1 MKLHRMFAGPL
12 VMIALSAMSGAQSSP
27 AVQALPAAPNPANQL
42 VAVQQSPYLGSVSS
56 ERLHPGVLELTL
68 QDALDRGLKTNLG
81 LFLSR
86 TSAEKSRAAR
96 RQALSELL
104 PHVEGALRESTQRIN
119 LRALG
124 IPLAT
129 LPRTVDVS
137 NSDARVNVSQSLLD
151 LTAISRTRA
160 ASSSEDA
167 ARSDLRDARETV
179 AVAVSSA
186 YLAVLTA
193 QVRLN
198 LAQADLKT
206 AQALYQLAE
215 DREKTGLSPE
225 VDTLR
230 AQVEMQAR
238 QESVIEADN
247 TLAKRQ
253 VVLLRLLGFD
263 IHQSIHLTSSLT
275 QESFNSITS
284 QEAYRQALESRQDYR
299 STREQLRSAESAK
312 HAAEFERAPKIGVAA
327 NYGDLGTAP
336 GNAVPTWNVG
346 LALRIPVFEGGQIQ
360 ADVSAADANLREK
373 QAELEDLRTRIAQD
387 VEDALLDL
395 DSANKQ
401 VEVSR
406 AALGYANRALTQ
418 SKDRFSAGVTNNIE
432 VIQAQEA
439 LASANEQWVNSLYA
453 YSIARVSLARATGT
467 AEVTARRLLQS
478 PSRPKLAR

>member
-1 MKLHRMFAGPL
+1 MFAGPL

-27 AVQALPAAPNPANQL
+27 AVQALPAAPNPANEL
-42 VAVQQSPYLGSVSS
+42 VAAQQSPYLGSVSS
-56 ERLHPGVLELTL
+56 EQLHPGVLELTL

-86 TSAEKSRAAR
+86 TSAQKSRAAR

-284 QEAYRQALESRQDYR
+284 QEAYRQALESRQDRDHPEQVGPHRSHQHDAYR
-299 STREQLRSAESAK
+299 
-312 HAAEFERAPKIGVAA
+312 KIPISQ
-327 NYGDLGTAP
+327 DS
-336 GNAVPTWNVG
+336 
-346 LALRIPVFEGGQIQ
+346 QIHY
-360 ADVSAADANLREK
+360 R
-373 QAELEDLRTRIAQD
+373 
-387 VEDALLDL
+387 
-395 DSANKQ
+395 
-401 VEVSR
+401 
-406 AALGYANRALTQ
+406 
-418 SKDRFSAGVTNNIE
+418 RFSS
-432 VIQAQEA
+432 Q
-439 LASANEQWVNSLYA
+439 LAPDECHKADN
-453 YSIARVSLARATGT
+453 RD
-467 AEVTARRLLQS
+467 
-478 PSRPKLAR
+478 